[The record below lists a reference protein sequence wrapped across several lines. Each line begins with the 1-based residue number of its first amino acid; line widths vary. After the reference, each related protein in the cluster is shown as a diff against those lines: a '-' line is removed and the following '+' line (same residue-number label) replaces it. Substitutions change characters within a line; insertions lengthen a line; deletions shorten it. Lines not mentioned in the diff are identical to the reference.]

1 MKSPEALLLS
11 WIAFVVTSSRKPS
24 SSRLAP
30 RLSSGSAWTGI
41 LCSSLTYLELIF
53 VKFVGSVSSFIFFA
67 CGCPVA
73 SGCSFVAETVF
84 SPSICLGSF
93 FKNHWSLSAWVYFQ
107 VVYSIA
113 LISVFSVLFPIPYS
127 CNYSS
132 SAESAGSWVH

>member
-11 WIAFVVTSSRKPS
+11 WIACSDVITKAAFIEACSSCLLGVHGLHFV
-24 SSRLAP
+24 L
-30 RLSSGSAWTGI
+30 
-41 LCSSLTYLELIF
+41 SSLTYLELIF
-53 VKFVGSVSSFIFFA
+53 VKFVGSVSSFIFLA

-84 SPSICLGSF
+84 LHRFALVLFS
-93 FKNHWSLSAWVYFQ
+93 KSLVFASAWVYFQ

-113 LISVFSVLFPIPYS
+113 LICLLFFSQLAHS

-132 SAESAGSWVH
+132 SAESAEAGVH